1 MVTDEEYRQL
11 LSNGREIFN
20 AEIRDVSRRF
30 DMTTADG
37 KRALISFCCGVLN
50 SAASAVVA
58 AGMDP
63 SESRKIAICATKLGA
78 TAGLTCWDDETIL
91 KHIEEFS
98 E

>member
-1 MVTDEEYRQL
+1 MTDEEYRRL

-20 AEIRDVSRRF
+20 AEIREVSRRF
-30 DMTTADG
+30 DMSTAEG

-63 SESRKIAICATKLGA
+63 SQSRQIAITATKLGA
-78 TAGLTCWDDETIL
+78 TAGLTCWDHETIM